1 MGNRIALLVMEFSE
15 GRPCSVDNPVFD
27 DRKIALFALLQD
39 KEKFSFNGQE
49 ASVSF
54 EIKTVFPSA
63 LIVENVIETPLG
75 LIRLGLFR
83 LIHEAKKR
91 AAETTVASGLI
102 FL

>member
-1 MGNRIALLVMEFSE
+1 
-15 GRPCSVDNPVFD
+15 
-27 DRKIALFALLQD
+27 
-39 KEKFSFNGQE
+39 
-49 ASVSF
+49 
-54 EIKTVFPSA
+54 